1 MPRKKTESE
10 PATTQEVVNLE
21 NLQEFSGENHRKERE
36 RLIAECH
43 QAIGRIQGFELVKKF
58 TTVGSLVWLKQVK
71 ENKAY
76 KDIPGVG
83 SWEKFC
89 NSVGLS
95 RSKVDEDLLN
105 LATFGED
112 FIANVGGFSLSYR
125 DLKKLR
131 QLTHDGSI
139 CVDEKVVVIG
149 GESIPLDADHREDLQ
164 AAIEQLIETHD
175 RILKDKEA
183 VLNRQD
189 RAIAEQES
197 QLEKKE
203 KEITGLKKRAER
215 KRLSTGEEAF
225 LAGLESDRAVIEER
239 LLYYATDSENLLRD
253 DLTPNMKA
261 AVVETFGYFRR
272 LAAGIHKD
280 LQDLFDEPDDEDWD
294 PEAEKIKANLDPN
307 FSLNDM

>member
-10 PATTQEVVNLE
+10 PPTTPEVVNLE
-21 NLQEFSGENHRKERE
+21 NLQGLSGENHRQERE
-36 RLIAECH
+36 RNIAEAN
-43 QAIGRIQGFELVKKF
+43 QLLGKIQSSNMFGKLAVTATFVCFKK
-58 TTVGSLVWLKQVK
+58 VK
-71 ENKAY
+71 ESKAY
-76 KDIPGVG
+76 KYLPGIG
-83 SWEKFC
+83 TWDSFC
-89 NSVGLS
+89 ESAGYS
-95 RSKVDEDLLN
+95 RRYVDEQLQNLN
-105 LATFGED
+105 TFGEELLE
-112 FIANVGGFSLSYR
+112 IYRQFSLSHK
-125 DLKKLR
+125 DLRKLR
-131 QLTHDGSI
+131 QLNRDGSI